1 MSTAVQ
7 RIDPASTPMQQPRHV
22 RPVLWWASAGV
33 LSVLFQLYLYG
44 RWIGSDHFRSSPLG
58 KDPVPQWEKTCAWI
72 MQPTFTLG
80 ALLVAAWV
88 IRGCVRE
95 GRLTF
100 DGKLTIAWYSIIWLD
115 PVGNYVRPQFMF
127 NAYYVNRGSW
137 VEGIPGWISPNGSN
151 LADALLMEIPAYGM
165 AVMAAVGTC
174 RLMRAIQRRRP
185 HTGKVGLI
193 GAAWV
198 TSGVLIVAFEAPLCM
213 RTGWA
218 SWSATALPDWLVIWP
233 GTRWQVPLIPDPI
246 FWSLVFTAMAA
257 LRFYRDDAG
266 RSAVDR
272 GLERTR
278 LTVRA
283 KTVVSTLAVVGFAN
297 IAMGLHTIPSVW
309 ASFYLHKTVEV
320 PSYMRA
326 GVCGKGTSYDCPGP
340 DKPIKLPTNP
350 PGASLDR

>member
-1 MSTAVQ
+1 MLA
-7 RIDPASTPMQQPRHV
+7 
-22 RPVLWWASAGV
+22 
-33 LSVLFQLYLYG
+33 VLFQLYLYG
-44 RWIGSDHFRSSPLG
+44 RWIGSGHFRSSPLG
-58 KDPVPQWEKTCAWI
+58 IDPVPQWEKTCAWI

-326 GVCGKGTSYDCPGP
+326 GVCGEGTSYDCPGP

>member
-1 MSTAVQ
+1 VSTTIQ
-7 RIDPASTPMQQPRHV
+7 RSDPASTPMQQPRRA
-22 RPVLWWASAGV
+22 RPVLWWASAGT
-33 LSVLFQLYLYG
+33 LAILFQLCLYG
-44 RWIGSDHFRSSPLG
+44 RWIGSADFRPSPLG
-58 KDPVPQWEKTCAWI
+58 ADPVPQWEKTWAWI

-88 IRGCVRE
+88 IRGCVRQR
-95 GRLTF
+95 RLTF
-100 DGKLTIAWYSIIWLD
+100 DAKLTIAWYSILWLD

-137 VEGIPGWISPNGSN
+137 VEGIPGWISPNGHYF
-151 LADALLMEIPAYGM
+151 ADALLMEIPAYGM

-174 RLMRAIQRRRP
+174 GLMRAIQRRRP
-185 HTGKVGLI
+185 RTGRVGLI

-198 TSGVLIVAFEAPLCM
+198 TSAVLIVAFEAPLCM

-218 SWSATALPDWLVIWP
+218 SWSATSLPDWLVIWP

-246 FWSLVFTAMAA
+246 FWGLVFTAMAA

-278 LTVRA
+278 LGVRA

-297 IAMGLHTIPSVW
+297 IAMGLHTVPSVW
-309 ASFYLHKTVEV
+309 AGFYVHDTVDV
-320 PSYMRA
+320 PSYLRA
-326 GVCGKGTSYDCPGP
+326 GVCGDGTHYDCPGP
-340 DKPIKLPTNP
+340 DEPIKLPTNP
-350 PGASLDR
+350 PAASLDR